1 MNIEEQIEFLKT
13 HLRVLDGWKIEYNQT
28 LINKTQC
35 EWDVDKKQATIYR
48 FGRKG
53 RTPKDY
59 ILHEMIHIALAS
71 IFKGKTKKEMKVE
84 QEFIRALC
92 GLIDYKKIK

>member
-28 LINKTQC
+28 SINKTQC
-35 EWDVDKKQATIYR
+35 EWDIDKQQATIYKY
-48 FGRKG
+48 GKKG
-53 RTPKDY
+53 RIPTDY
-59 ILHEMIHIALAS
+59 ILHEMIHISLES
-71 IFKGKTKKEMKVE
+71 IFKGKTNKEMKEEEKFVKA
-84 QEFIRALC
+84 IC